1 MNLESINSTI
11 NLGDIVFTLFTLGFV
26 VLIIVLIVLFIRSN
40 SKRKKQLDRIEKK
53 MDNLNK

>member
-11 NLGDIVFTLFTLGFV
+11 NLGDIVFTLFSLGFIA
-26 VLIIVLIVLFIRSN
+26 LIIVLIVLFIRSN

-53 MDNLNK
+53 MDNLNQ